1 MKTLSTKT
9 NNTSIWM
16 LVMVFFITSHVFS
29 QQYCFNVQ
37 AKSGNSA
44 NLNDNQDTTFEVFKS
59 TTSGVGC
66 LTATSAGNNE
76 LRITNGQISGNIDNV
91 LIRESK
97 RDNPNRNDRL
107 AYDISFSDNPNR
119 DSNNL
124 YHGAYG
130 WWRNGNVNNNSF
142 VGGARNGVVEWYVVQ
157 GYHRKQHATFGM
169 RKIENFSYQDAGGT
183 YDVYIKDISNQG
195 SVYTNVVNFTQ
206 VKCVRRSSVSN
217 SSSRRTLNMSVH
229 FNNML
234 AATNLSRIDNLF
246 EISYCVEGFGG
257 FNGSAV
263 SAFFNLDA
271 RFSSG
276 SNNSGGGGGGTNW
289 PEISPGKYVWS
300 SGTYNGNEG
309 AYSAN
314 YANDN
319 NFNSRWASNRTSNG
333 QYYAYDLYA
342 HYYINKIT
350 LHFDTAYAYNVN
362 VYASNGGNWTLI
374 RQNFPINYYSQE
386 IPIETTARW
395 IYIASNGGPYDH
407 ISLKEFDVFGNYQY
421 GKRQSGK
428 GQILPITSSALASTD
443 FSERSL
449 KVYPNPV
456 VDNFNIKLE
465 GIEKATVTITDLLG
479 KTVYQN
485 TTDSGS
491 LELNKGN
498 MFKSGMYII
507 SARDEFDKVYTSK
520 LIIK

>member
-29 QQYCFNVQ
+29 QQYCFNTQQRPLAGQNV
-37 AKSGNSA
+37 ANNS
-44 NLNDNQDTTFEVFKS
+44 DTTFELFKS
-59 TTSGVGC
+59 TTGG
-66 LTATSAGNNE
+66 SACMNILNAS
-76 LRITNGQISGNIDNV
+76 NGQKRVDGSWSGNIDNV

-97 RDNPNRNDRL
+97 RQNPSTSDRL
-107 AYDISFSDNPNR
+107 SYSISLSQMDNNV
-119 DSNNL
+119 

-130 WWRNGNVNNNSF
+130 WWS
-142 VGGARNGVVEWYVVQ
+142 GGSGVNGVVEWYVVQ
-157 GYHRKQHATFGM
+157 GYNNKSNPTFGM
-169 RKIENFSYQDAGGT
+169 NRVGSTYTDAGGT
-183 YDVYIKDISNQG
+183 YEVWIKDITNQG
-195 SVYTNVVNFTQ
+195 SVYSGVTNFTQ
-206 VKCVRRSSVSN
+206 VKCVRTSSVARTSN
-217 SSSRRTLNMSVH
+217 RTLNLQTH
-229 FNNML
+229 FNNMISQ
-234 AATNLSRIDNLF
+234 TRLSTVGTLF
-246 EISYCVEGFGG
+246 ESSYSVEGFG
-257 FNGSAV
+257 STSRAV
-263 SAFFNLDA
+263 FNLDVTFA
-271 RFSSG
+271 SA
-276 SNNSGGGGGGTNW
+276 NNGGGGGTNW

-342 HYYINKIT
+342 HYYIKKIT

-374 RQNFPINYYSQE
+374 RQNFPISYYSQE